1 MVEISQLRGDLTR
14 LNQQLLSRSSVSDK
28 SEVNRLTEDNEQLK
42 EERRLLLKK
51 LELIAGEAGKLKNQL
66 ELERRCE

>member
-28 SEVNRLTEDNEQLK
+28 SEVNRLTEENEQLK